1 MKRSL
6 PNIILS
12 PFSLL
17 YGLVTAFRNLLYD
30 KELLESTCFDF
41 PVISVGNITVG
52 GTGKTPH
59 VEFLIELLQAKYK
72 VAVLSRGYK
81 RHTKGFLLA
90 DENSNSQTIGDESFQ
105 IYRKFKNA
113 TVAVDEK
120 RVHGIQQLKYIQ
132 PNIDVVLLDDA
143 FQHRAVNPGLK
154 ILLTDYSRLYI
165 HDSILP
171 GGLLRECK
179 SGSKRA
185 DIVIVTKCPAEID
198 EVEVRNLTSKLNIDT
213 HQTLYF
219 STIVY
224 HSIKPVFE
232 IENIH
237 SVITDFKG
245 FSVLLVTGIVSNAP
259 IVEYFKLQNAKVEI
273 ISFSDHHH
281 FTANNYSEIEQ
292 KFIHLQSDK
301 KIILVTEKDA
311 SRIVSS
317 PDFPESLKGYMYY
330 LPIRIQFLQNKQ
342 TQFTQNV
349 IHYVETHTRNS

>member
-1 MKRSL
+1 MKLTFR
-6 PNIILS
+6 NIILS

-17 YGLVTAFRNLLYD
+17 YGIVTALRNLLYD
-30 KELLESTCFDF
+30 KELLQSTRFDF

-81 RHTKGFLLA
+81 RRTKGFLLA
-90 DENSNSQTIGDESFQ
+90 SENSNSETIGDEPFQ
-105 IYRKFKNA
+105 IYQKFKNA

-120 RVHGIQQLKYIQ
+120 RVHGIHQLKLVQ
-132 PNIDVVLLDDA
+132 PDINVVLLDDA

-165 HDSILP
+165 HDSLLP

-185 DIVIVTKCPAEID
+185 DIVIVTKCPEEINDAEITK
-198 EVEVRNLTSKLNIDT
+198 LTHKLNIQS
-213 HQTLYF
+213 HQSLYF
-219 STIVY
+219 STIIY
-224 HSIKPVFE
+224 NAIKPIFDTE
-232 IENIH
+232 KLSEM
-237 SVITDFKG
+237 TDLNS
-245 FSVLLVTGIVSNAP
+245 FSVLLVTGIVTHSP
-259 IVEYFKLQNAKVEI
+259 IVEHLKQQNAKVETL
-273 ISFSDHHH
+273 SFPDHHH

-311 SRIVSS
+311 ARIVSS
-317 PDFPESLKGYMYY
+317 SNFPKSLKNCIYF

-342 TQFTQNV
+342 KQFSQNV
-349 IHYVETHTRNS
+349 INYVETYTRNS

>member
-1 MKRSL
+1 LKLTFR
-6 PNIILS
+6 NIILS
-12 PFSLL
+12 PISLL
-17 YGLVTAFRNLLYD
+17 YGIVTAVRNLLYN
-30 KELLESTCFDF
+30 KELLGSTRFNF

-81 RHTKGFLLA
+81 RRTKGFLLA
-90 DENSNSQTIGDESFQ
+90 SENSNSQTIGDEPFQ
-105 IYRKFKNA
+105 IYQKFKNT

-120 RVHGIQQLKYIQ
+120 RVHGIQQLKRIQ
-132 PNIDVVLLDDA
+132 PDINVVLLDDA

-165 HDSILP
+165 HDSLLP

-185 DIVIVTKCPAEID
+185 DIIIVTKCPPTISNVEI
-198 EVEVRNLTSKLNIDT
+198 VSISNKLKPLP
-213 HQTLYF
+213 HQIIYF
-219 STIVY
+219 STIEY
-224 HSIKPVFE
+224 GELKPVFNADNMQKNDSNLKKTT
-232 IENIH
+232 I
-237 SVITDFKG
+237 
-245 FSVLLVTGIVSNAP
+245 LLVTGIVSPMP
-259 IVEYFKLQNAKVEI
+259 IVEHFRAANTHIELLA
-273 ISFSDHHH
+273 FPDHHH
-281 FTANNYSEIEQ
+281 FTTNNYSEIEQ

-311 SRIVSS
+311 ARIVSS
-317 PDFPESLKGYMYY
+317 PNFPESLKNCIYF

-342 TQFTQNV
+342 TQFSQNV
-349 IHYVETHTRNS
+349 INYVETYTRNS

>member
-1 MKRSL
+1 LRL
-6 PNIILS
+6 TFRNIIFS
-12 PFSLL
+12 PISLV
-17 YGLVTAFRNLLYD
+17 YGMVTSFRNLLYD
-30 KELLESTCFDF
+30 KELIQSTRFNF

-81 RHTKGFLLA
+81 RRTKGFLLA
-90 DENSNSQTIGDESFQ
+90 SENSNSQAIGDEPFQ
-105 IYRKFKNA
+105 IYQKFKNA

-120 RVHGIQQLKYIQ
+120 RVNGIQQLKGIQ
-132 PNIDVVLLDDA
+132 PDINVVLLDDA

-165 HDSILP
+165 HDSLLP

-185 DIVIVTKCPAEID
+185 DIVVITKCPTGINDADITQ
-198 EVEVRNLTSKLNIDT
+198 LTHKLNIQS
-213 HQTLYF
+213 HQSLYF

-224 HSIKPVFE
+224 NAIKPVFNTE
-232 IENIH
+232 KQ
-237 SVITDFKG
+237 SAITDLTDFI
-245 FSVLLVTGIVSNAP
+245 VLLVTGIVTHTP
-259 IVEYFKLQNAKVEI
+259 IVDHLKQQNALVETL
-273 ISFSDHHH
+273 SYRDHHH
-281 FTANNYSEIEQ
+281 FTSNNYSEIEQ

-311 SRIVSS
+311 ARIVSS
-317 PDFPESLKGYMYY
+317 PNFPESLKNCIYF

-342 TQFTQNV
+342 TQFSQNV
-349 IHYVETHTRNS
+349 INYVETYTRNS